1 MMLNEPL
8 RICGTEVKNRIVVP
22 PMSDFGTVAPDGLVH
37 QSHIDRY
44 EAYAK
49 GGAGLVIVEVC
60 SVLRM
65 PENRDTLCLE
75 NDDCIPGMKLLADVI
90 HRYSAVA
97 LVQIMLTGLSTMKEN
112 RIDEI
117 TRTDFLRYKNAFIS
131 AALRC

>member
-49 GGAGLVIVEVC
+49 GGAGLVIVEAC

-97 LVQIMLTGLSTMKEN
+97 LVQIGV
-112 RIDEI
+112 
-117 TRTDFLRYKNAFIS
+117 
-131 AALRC
+131 